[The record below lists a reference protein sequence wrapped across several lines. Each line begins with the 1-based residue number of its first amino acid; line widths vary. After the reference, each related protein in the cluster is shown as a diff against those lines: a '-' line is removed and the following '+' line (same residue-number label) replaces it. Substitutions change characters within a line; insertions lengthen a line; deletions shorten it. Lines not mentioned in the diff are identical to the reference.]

1 MEKAIFIYWVPQQ
14 SHLPTLFWWKQ
25 LGNVDERSSA
35 DNFTAEAASS
45 AFQKGIPPDKA
56 SSVFGI
62 HAHNEEI

>member
-1 MEKAIFIYWVPQQ
+1 M
-14 SHLPTLFWWKQ
+14 
-25 LGNVDERSSA
+25 DERSSA

-45 AFQKGIPPDKA
+45 AFQKGIPSDRA